1 MSRVSIYE
9 NSWINL
15 VFEGKNKKYGAY
27 QLRKHSD
34 RTTMIA
40 FFMGLFFVTVALLA
54 NLWSGKN
61 APITIPDPGEII
73 IRLSNTPLTTPPKTE
88 KQVIPATKKQNKE
101 VDEKQLA
108 NPIVAEPQ
116 DADQNIAKT
125 KDNTTNPTATEGTAT
140 TATIPFSGTG
150 MPSTSPTDNST
161 TINSTVMLDKLPEFP
176 GGINK
181 FYKYVG
187 NNFNNPETDEPKTI
201 RVYVSFVIEKDGS
214 MTDIQVKRDPG
225 YGVGNE
231 AIRVLKSLKTKWTP
245 GLIAG
250 KPVRTS
256 YNLPITVQ
264 IQ

>member
-15 VFEGKNKKYGAY
+15 VFEGKNKEYGAY
-27 QLRKHSD
+27 VLRKHSD
-34 RTTMIA
+34 RTTGMA
-40 FFMGLFFVTVALLA
+40 FLMGLFFVTILLLA
-54 NLWSGKN
+54 NLLSRKH
-61 APITIPDPGEII
+61 APTLISDPGEKIVHVS
-73 IRLSNTPLTTPPKTE
+73 RNPMMKPPKTE
-88 KQVIPATKKQNKE
+88 KQVLPATKKQKKAIE
-101 VDEKQLA
+101 EKQLV
-108 NPIVAEPQ
+108 NPIVTKQP
-116 DADQNIAKT
+116 DADHNIAKT
-125 KDNTTNPTATEGTAT
+125 KDNTSTATTTQGTAT
-140 TATIPFSGTG
+140 TVTMPTSGTG
-150 MPSTSPTDNST
+150 TSSTTPTDTGT
-161 TINSTVMLDKLPEFP
+161 TINSTIMLDKLPEFP
-176 GGINK
+176 GGIEK

-201 RVYVSFVIEKDGS
+201 RVYVSFVIERDGS

-225 YGVGNE
+225 FGVGNE

-250 KPVRTS
+250 KPVRTA